1 MQGSVIAFGDTIGSV
16 WGQIDSSG
24 IFTGLL
30 KLIETVMVGL
40 SQLVWVAGDAGKTLG
55 MLFSGDF
62 AGAGEQFTSF
72 FTRYNGFV
80 DQLYNKID
88 SSAAALA
95 ASASKRFQA
104 VGGGNLN
111 GVDSDRT
118 TTTGKGSSA
127 ASMPKL
133 TGLPALIARANKNS
147 TMTTKAGIR
156 ATKLGNAGLSKEVA
170 AWIATSSKPA
180 KAANQALGRITRNG
194 QKAITNITNAY
205 NKSAAGQAAAAEA
218 AAEASAAAAE
228 AHNAMVAAQQAAAQ
242 AEADALAERERVY
255 NSFLDSIKSTF
266 AGIKT
271 TILGAF
277 DLTQL
282 GGSTSAIER
291 NMDKLLNKLRSFTSN
306 VRQLAGMGL
315 DPALL
320 QQVIS
325 AGPMAGASLAAS
337 LVAGGADALS
347 RINRGYAE
355 FGSLS
360 GEIAQ
365 TGTESLF
372 NRSAQQT
379 VFNINVSGGVGSG
392 ATIGQAIVDA
402 IKAYERTSG
411 AVWVGA

>member
-1 MQGSVIAFGDTIGSV
+1 MAEAQSAMQPA
-16 WGQIDSSG
+16 SSG
-24 IFTGLL
+24 EFGETGGGAATGRPMNRGQLNVQAQPRPL
-30 KLIETVMVGL
+30 ESALAGATKSALIDPVLGAA
-40 SQLVWVAGDAGKTLG
+40 QLANNAMKRIEVVDRGGSSIGGDGNSGAGK
-55 MLFSGDF
+55 
-62 AGAGEQFTSF
+62 
-72 FTRYNGFV
+72 
-80 DQLYNKID
+80 
-88 SSAAALA
+88 
-95 ASASKRFQA
+95 ASA
-104 VGGGNLN
+104 
-111 GVDSDRT
+111 T
-118 TTTGKGSSA
+118 

-133 TGLPALIARANKNS
+133 TGLPALIASANKNS

-156 ATKLGNAGLSKEVA
+156 ATKLGNAGLSKEVS